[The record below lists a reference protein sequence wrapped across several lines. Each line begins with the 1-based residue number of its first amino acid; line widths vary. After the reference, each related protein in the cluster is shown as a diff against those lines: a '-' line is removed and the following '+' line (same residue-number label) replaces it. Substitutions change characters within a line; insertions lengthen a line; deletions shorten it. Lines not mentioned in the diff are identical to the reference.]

1 MRKAT
6 PAPAN
11 KPDIKDLE
19 AQLEAA
25 KQAEASEPLAEPEAQ
40 VEAALAAEKD
50 PAIEK
55 FCQRLDKLSEDALY
69 APNVRESV
77 ANLATA
83 FAAHL
88 RG

>member
-1 MRKAT
+1 MPKAT
-6 PAPAN
+6 PAPAT

-25 KQAEASEPLAEPEAQ
+25 KQAQASEPLAEPQAQ
-40 VEAALAAEKD
+40 VEAAPAAEKD

-55 FCQRLDKLSEDALY
+55 FCQRLDKLSENALY
-69 APNVRESV
+69 APNPRESI
-77 ANLATA
+77 AELAKEIAT
-83 FAAHL
+83 HL

>member
-1 MRKAT
+1 MRKAN
-6 PAPAN
+6 PAPAT

-40 VEAALAAEKD
+40 VEAAPAAEKD

-55 FCQRLDKLSEDALY
+55 FCQRLEKLSEDALY
-69 APNVRESV
+69 APNPRESI
-77 ANLATA
+77 AELAKEIAT
-83 FAAHL
+83 HL